1 LIIIN
6 NLEESMNTI
15 EEVEARREAIL
26 KEMRAIRSMERGSI
40 NEHYVKVRRKG
51 KTEPGL
57 RGPYYVISRRVEK
70 RTVGYHLAAQELKR
84 ARLDV
89 QSHKRFKELCREYE
103 ELTERLGRLER
114 EAPESSREKKLP
126 RSRLKKTRK

>member
-1 LIIIN
+1 
-6 NLEESMNTI
+6 MNTI
-15 EEVEARREAIL
+15 EEIEARREAIL
-26 KEMRAIRSMERGSI
+26 TEMRGIRSMERGTI

-51 KTEPGL
+51 NKEPAL
-57 RGPYYVISRRVEK
+57 RGPYYVISRREEK
-70 RTVGYHLAAQELKR
+70 RTVGYHLSAQELER

-114 EAPESSREKKLP
+114 EASESSREKKLP
-126 RSRLKKTRK
+126 RSRLKKTRR